1 MRISHLLNKLKDK
14 SFFLYWFVQ
23 GNRQKTT
30 VKKKIAYFLK
40 NYVASLFIFFE
51 KVFAICKL
59 FTARCLDVTFSD
71 FLCSICLR
79 LNPQYWYVADLVVIL
94 NKAREETFAASLQ
107 KLCLHKTFSI
117 GWTTKPVCR
126 EFYFFIFQVKCPW
139 LQYC

>member
-1 MRISHLLNKLKDK
+1 ME
-14 SFFLYWFVQ
+14 V
-23 GNRQKTT
+23 NRQKTT
-30 VKKKIAYFLK
+30 VKKKVAYFLK

-79 LNPQYWYVADLVVIL
+79 LNPQYYWYVADLVVIL

-107 KLCLHKTFSI
+107 NRKSCACIKHVALVGPPNLFAVNFTFLYS
-117 GWTTKPVCR
+117 T
-126 EFYFFIFQVKCPW
+126 
-139 LQYC
+139 